1 LVIPLVAALF
11 SILPGSLAYSQSKL
25 VVFAGYSYVRSPVT
39 VQEDITETCMPCPV
53 CGEPVCPLNA
63 IPRTSPTTEFVTAP
77 TTQFVTPRISMNG
90 WEVSGTYRF
99 RRWLGATAD
108 FSGHSAA
115 AVRPSN
121 VHQYTYLFGPE
132 VSLPGR
138 VSPFAHLLLGAGH
151 ESVSSVATP
160 TPYGIGFV
168 FTIPGQASS
177 AFSTALGGGIDLK
190 LSKHFWLRPVQV
202 DYLLTRFGSATQN
215 QPRIST
221 GLVFGF

>member
-1 LVIPLVAALF
+1 MPKLVIPLVAVLF
-11 SILPGSLAYSQSKL
+11 SILPGSLAYSQSNL

-39 VQEDITETCMPCPV
+39 VQEDISSTCMPCPV
-53 CGEPVCPLNA
+53 CGEPVCPLDVILPA
-63 IPRTSPTTEFVTAP
+63 SEFVTAP
-77 TTQFVTPRISMNG
+77 TTQFVTPRLSMNG
-90 WEVSGTYRF
+90 WEFSGTYRF

-108 FSGHSAA
+108 FSGRSAA
-115 AVRPSN
+115 AVRPSS

-160 TPYGIGFV
+160 TPYGTGFV

-177 AFSTALGGGIDLK
+177 TFSTALGGGIDLK

-202 DYLLTRFGSATQN
+202 DHLLTRFGSGTQN

-221 GLVFGF
+221 GLVFHF

>member
-1 LVIPLVAALF
+1 MPKLVIPLVVVLS
-11 SILPGSLAYSQSKL
+11 SIFPGGLAYSQSKL

-39 VQEDITETCMPCPV
+39 VQEDVSSACP
-53 CGEPVCPLNA
+53 GPVCPVNGNVIL
-63 IPRTSPTTEFVTAP
+63 PP
-77 TTQFVTPRISMNG
+77 TTQFVTPRLSLNG
-90 WEVSGTYRF
+90 SEVSGTYRF

-108 FSGHSAA
+108 FSGRSAA

-132 VSLPGR
+132 VSLPRR

-151 ESVSSVATP
+151 ESISSVATS
-160 TPYGIGFV
+160 TPYGTGFV
-168 FTIPGQASS
+168 FTIPGRTSS

-221 GLVFGF
+221 GLAFHF